1 MLSILR
7 EDETVYDIILKGG
20 TIVDG
25 TGGPARAADLAI
37 SGGKIALIADHI
49 DAPAAET
56 VDVSGLAVAPGFIDS
71 HSHSDSSCLIEGST
85 QSKIYQ
91 GVTTEVAGQCGH
103 TPFPS
108 GKGEG
113 NEPDGA
119 TEGKAGAFTAP
130 SMEAFIQRAESENR
144 KMSTNLILLVGHGSV
159 RNAVIGSENR
169 KVTASELEQMKE
181 LLDAD
186 MRAGA
191 WGLSLGLGY
200 APGVSSDQDE
210 LNEMGAVVAKYDGIV
225 TSHMRNQG
233 VGTPQSLEEMYKIH
247 RYSGVKVHISH
258 YKVSG
263 KANWGRADEFVEWI
277 HAAQR
282 EGIKVSVDVYPYRA
296 SSSGITN
303 SWPHWAIQGGREAA
317 VSRTFNEERPA
328 LLAEL
333 DKRFATPEDGDGLYV
348 VTTHGKFPI
357 ADGKTIRQIAEDLGV
372 SMSEA
377 ILEVTRQTG
386 AGATCISFSMCDDDV
401 MVMLAQDD
409 FAIGSDGR
417 GFSMDPAECEGKPH
431 PRNFGTFPR
440 FLRLARENDLCSLET
455 AVHRMT
461 GLPKD
466 IMEIPD
472 RGVLK
477 EGYVADITVFDPK
490 TVSDT
495 GSFDDP
501 IRKNTGIHHVLL
513 GGEFALRDGEQTS
526 LRAGRF
532 LRKR

>member
-1 MLSILR
+1 M
-7 EDETVYDIILKGG
+7 YDIILKGG

-25 TGGPARAADLAI
+25 TGGPARVADLAV
-37 SGGKIALIADHI
+37 SDGKIVLIADEI
-49 DAPAAET
+49 QGSAAQT
-56 VDVSGLAVAPGFIDS
+56 LDVSGLAVAPGFIDI
-71 HSHSDSSCLIEGST
+71 HSHSDSSFLMEGST
-85 QSKIYQ
+85 QSKIHQ

-103 TPFPS
+103 TPFPLA
-108 GKGEG
+108 KGHDT
-113 NEPDGA
+113 EPDGA
-119 TEGKAGAFTAP
+119 TEGKAGAFSAP

-144 KMSTNLILLVGHGSV
+144 GMSTNLILLVGHGSI

-169 KVTASELEQMKE
+169 KVTASELDQMKE
-181 LLDAD
+181 LLDKD

-210 LNEMGAVVAKYDGIV
+210 LNEMGAIVAKYDGIV

-233 VGTPQSLEEMYKIH
+233 AGTPQSLEEMYNIH
-247 RYSGVKVHISH
+247 RHSGVKVHISH

-263 KANWGRADEFVEWI
+263 KDNWGRADEFVQWI
-277 HAAQR
+277 HDAQQK
-282 EGIKVSVDVYPYRA
+282 GIKVSVDVYPYRA

-303 SWPHWAIQGGREAA
+303 CWPNWAIQGGREAA
-317 VSRTFNEERPA
+317 VRRTQNEERAA
-328 LLAEL
+328 LQAHL

-348 VTTHGKFPI
+348 VTTHGRFPI
-357 ADGKTIRQIAEDLGV
+357 ADGKTIRQIAEELGI
-372 SMSEA
+372 SMAEA
-377 ILEVTRQTG
+377 VLEVTRQTD

-401 MVMLAQDD
+401 MTMLAQDD

-440 FLRLARENDLCSLET
+440 FLGLARDKDLCSLET
-455 AVHRMT
+455 AVYRMT
-461 GLPKD
+461 GLARE
-466 IMEIPD
+466 IMDIPD

-477 EGYVADITVFDPK
+477 EGYAADITVFDPNE
-490 TVSDT
+490 VSDT

>member
-1 MLSILR
+1 M
-7 EDETVYDIILKGG
+7 YDIVLKGG
-20 TIVDG
+20 SIVDG
-25 TGGPARAADLAI
+25 SGRPAYVADLAI
-37 SGGKIALIADHI
+37 AHGKIALIAEHI
-49 DAPAAET
+49 DVPATET
-56 VDVSGLAVAPGFIDS
+56 VDVSGLAVAPGFIDI
-71 HSHSDSSCLIEGST
+71 HSHSDSSFMLEGST

-108 GKGEG
+108 GKGG
-113 NEPDGA
+113 DTEPDGVV
-119 TEGKAGAFTAP
+119 EGKAGAFSAP

-169 KVTASELEQMKE
+169 RLTASELQQMKE

-210 LNEMGAVVAKYDGIV
+210 LNEMGSVVAKYDGIV

-233 VGTPQSLEEMYKIH
+233 AGTPESLEEMYNIH
-247 RYSGVKVHISH
+247 RHSGVKVHISH

-263 KANWGRADEFVEWI
+263 KANWGRAKEFTEWI
-277 HAAQR
+277 HEAQR
-282 EGIKVSVDVYPYRA
+282 AGVKVSVDVYPYRA

-303 SWPHWAIQGGREAA
+303 CWPNWAIQGGKEAA
-317 VSRTFNEERPA
+317 VRRTFNEERAA
-328 LLAEL
+328 LLEHL
-333 DKRFATPEDGDGLYV
+333 DKRFAAPEDGDGLYV

-357 ADGKTIRQIAEDLGV
+357 ADGKTIRQIAEDLGL

-377 ILEVTRQTG
+377 VLEVTRQTD

-401 MVMLAQDD
+401 MTMLAQDD

-440 FLRLARENDLCSLET
+440 FLRLAREQGLCSLET

-461 GLPKD
+461 GLAKD
-466 IMEIPD
+466 IMDIPD

-477 EGYVADITVFDPK
+477 QGYVADITVFDPR